1 MAEENN
7 SPSPEELR
15 RRIQERLE
23 KMKQQES
30 SQSQDTPK
38 SPEPSQSPTDEPKS
52 EKKEL
57 KTEPIVPPRPT
68 PEQRIQDKPKDDATK
83 AKDSESNE
91 DKKIS
96 SAPKTQPII
105 QRKDDSAP
113 KEKPASNESMS
124 QKTAP
129 IQRPG
134 SDSAQPKIEVKSNKK
149 EAPEIK
155 KPPFSQGNNPKT
167 KPIASEP
174 RQTSRITEDREDK
187 KSNKAGLVVI
197 LIILLLAVAGLF
209 TWKFLESNK
218 LQTEVTEVKNE
229 NENLIKQKEKIF
241 NDLKSLKADYDK
253 LETSNEKLN
262 AELEAKNQQLEEA
275 LKKINSHNLDK
286 KELSYLRRQVLLLKQ
301 SKETFMA
308 QIDSLT
314 TANQELSKQNEEAR
328 IALQETKTTNDQL
341 TAQVTQGKK
350 IKGLNLKVNTYN
362 VKGKDTDKAK
372 KIDEIETCIT
382 LIENPIAEPGE
393 KSIFMRI
400 VSPSGDILISSK
412 DNIFEAEG
420 LELAYSSVGS
430 VFYQNKTL
438 ETCIKYS
445 PQEGEISP
453 GFYDI
458 EIFTDGEMIGST
470 NIQFK

>member
-7 SPSPEELR
+7 PSPEELR

-23 KMKQQES
+23 KMKQQET
-30 SQSQDTPK
+30 SQSQETPK
-38 SPEPSQSPTDEPKS
+38 APEPKEEPKA
-52 EKKEL
+52 EPKADKKES
-57 KTEPIVPPRPT
+57 KTEPIVPPKATTEAPKSEDPSAKA
-68 PEQRIQDKPKDDATK
+68 PEQKEVPKASTPTTKPIIGKK
-83 AKDSESNE
+83 EEKPVSKS
-91 DKKIS
+91 KIS
-96 SAPKTQPII
+96 SKSEAPKTTPLTQA
-105 QRKDDSAP
+105 KAGASDDS
-113 KEKPASNESMS
+113 K
-124 QKTAP
+124 
-129 IQRPG
+129 
-134 SDSAQPKIEVKSNKK
+134 PKIEVKNQKQDT
-149 EAPEIK
+149 PEIK
-155 KPPFSQGNNPKT
+155 KPKFPTGNTQKPSTPEPPRAPRSSAEKT
-167 KPIASEP
+167 
-174 RQTSRITEDREDK
+174 EDK
-187 KSNKAGLVVI
+187 KGNKAGLVVI

-209 TWKFLESNK
+209 TWKFLESSK
-218 LQTEVTEVKNE
+218 LQTEVTEVTNE
-229 NENLIKQKEKIF
+229 NESLKKQKEKIY

-253 LETSNEKLN
+253 LETANEKIN
-262 AELEAKNQQLEEA
+262 AELAAKNEQLEEA
-275 LKKINSHNLDK
+275 MKKIKSHDLNK
-286 KELSYLRRQVLLLKQ
+286 KELSYLRRQVFLLKK

-314 TANQELSKQNEEAR
+314 NANQVLTKQNEEAR
-328 IALQETKTTNDQL
+328 IALEETKTTNDQL

-350 IKGLNLKVNTYN
+350 IKGLNLLVNTYN
-362 VKGKDTDKAK
+362 VKGKETDKAK
-372 KIDEIETCIT
+372 KISEIETCIT

-393 KSIFMRI
+393 KSIFLRI

-445 PQEGEISP
+445 PNEGEVTS